1 MIALALFFAF
11 GAAMSLL
18 AALALL
24 FPGSTLQNVWRLNPQ
39 AQVGLAARGSGA
51 ILLMLVVSV
60 ACGLSA
66 VGLWRGATWGR
77 AVALTVLAVNL
88 LSDAGNALVRG
99 DLRTLI
105 GVPIGAALI
114 AYILIEWDSSCVFR
128 SAAPQP
134 NKRLKLTARGD

>member
-39 AQVGLAARGSGA
+39 AQVGLAALGSGA

-60 ACGLSA
+60 A
-66 VGLWRGATWGR
+66 TGR
-77 AVALTVLAVNL
+77 AISRLGPKERGMTVEVT
-88 LSDAGNALVRG
+88 GNQWWWDVRYESG
-99 DLRTLI
+99 RPDQIITTANEI
-105 GVPIGAALI
+105 YIPIGEPIRVKLAAT
-114 AYILIEWDSSCVFR
+114 DF
-128 SAAPQP
+128 
-134 NKRLKLTARGD
+134 